1 MDNIVTMTCKKIS
14 VPTFLALLFTFG
26 TVSTNAQE
34 ACDCS
39 RINSAN
45 KLISESRRIKQNTLL
60 LAKKAQEL
68 DQKAA
73 DPSVAR
79 VSWQA
84 YQDIFKQYQQA
95 LAIYTAH
102 RKEYF
107 AHSQTYHSQP
117 SINPRSVGLSPAPS
131 TFFKPLQLKTELKC
145 QQLVDLETQLFQAE
159 TQLSGYMSKLVIAS
173 QSESAAQYA
182 SLWND
187 AKRLALETQAQAGSF
202 NHQAIQ
208 KGAAISDSVHNLI
221 TSANRDGDY
230 TEHMK
235 AYQDYSQSNNLQ
247 QSLFKRADAHNRF
260 AASVLAQLDSIK
272 PVNQVATT
280 SGVSGPVSIEQLQ
293 EENRALEA
301 EYANLQELNRRME
314 EVRSSLPP
322 KL

>member
-1 MDNIVTMTCKKIS
+1 MTSKKIS

-26 TVSTNAQE
+26 AVSTNAQE

-39 RINSAN
+39 RIDSAN
-45 KLISESRRIKQNTLL
+45 KLISEGRQIKQTTML
-60 LAKKAQEL
+60 LAKKAQDL
-68 DQKAA
+68 DRKAA
-73 DPSVAR
+73 DPSATR

-95 LAIYTAH
+95 LAVYTAH
-102 RKEYF
+102 RKDYF
-107 AHSQTYHSQP
+107 SHSQTYHSQP
-117 SINPRSVGLSPAPS
+117 SINPRSVGLSVAPS
-131 TFFKPLQLKTELKC
+131 TLFKPLQLKTELKC
-145 QQLVDLETQLFQAE
+145 QQLVDLETQLFNAE

-173 QSESAAQYA
+173 QSESSAQYA

-187 AKRLALETQAQAGSF
+187 AKKLALETQTGAGSF
-202 NHQAIQ
+202 NHQSIQ

-221 TSANRDGDY
+221 ASANRDGDY

-235 AYQDYSQSNNLQ
+235 AYQNYSQSNDLQ

-260 AASVLAQLDSIK
+260 AASVLMQLDSIK
-272 PVNQVATT
+272 PVNQGATAP
-280 SGVSGPVSIEQLQ
+280 GVSGPISIEQLQ

>member
-1 MDNIVTMTCKKIS
+1 MTSKNIS
-14 VPTFLALLFTFG
+14 VPTFLALILTAG
-26 TVSTNAQE
+26 LGPANAQE

-45 KLISESRRIKQNTLL
+45 KLISEGRQIKQTTLL

-68 DQKAA
+68 DQRASDPNAA
-73 DPSVAR
+73 KVN
-79 VSWQA
+79 WQA
-84 YQDIFKQYQQA
+84 YQDIFRQYQQA
-95 LAIYTAH
+95 LAVYTAH
-102 RKEYF
+102 RKDYF
-107 AHSQTYHSQP
+107 SHSQTYHSQP
-117 SINPRSVGLSPAPS
+117 SINPRSFGVSPAPS
-131 TFFKPLQLKTELKC
+131 SLFKPLKLETAAKC

-159 TQLSGYMSKLVIAS
+159 NQLSGYMSRLVVAS
-173 QSESAAQYA
+173 QSESAAQYG

-187 AKRLALETQAQAGSF
+187 AKKLAIEAQSQASNF
-202 NHQAIQ
+202 NHQSIQ

-235 AYQDYSQSNNLQ
+235 AYQSYSQSNNLQ
-247 QSLFKRADAHNRF
+247 QSLFKRADAHNRY
-260 AASVLAQLDSIK
+260 AASVLSQLDSIK
-272 PVNQVATT
+272 PVNQGATS
-280 SGVSGPVSIEQLQ
+280 SGGGGPISIEQLQ

-314 EVRSSLPP
+314 EVRASLPA